1 MLVEHRGRRPQL
13 APTAYV
19 APNAVVCGDVVVGED
34 CRILFGAVVT
44 AEGGRVE
51 LGEQV
56 IIMEQAVVRGRQ
68 GHATRIGRHRQDRL
82 LG

>member
-1 MLVEHRGRRPQL
+1 MLIEHQGRRPQL

-19 APNAVVCGDVVVGED
+19 APNAVVCGDVIVGEG

-51 LGEQV
+51 LGDRV
-56 IIMEQAVVRGRQ
+56 IVM
-68 GHATRIGRHRQDRL
+68 
-82 LG
+82 

>member
-1 MLVEHRGRRPQL
+1 MPLRRRRVMLIEHQGRRPQL

-19 APNAVVCGDVVVGED
+19 APNAVVCGDVIVGEG

-51 LGEQV
+51 LGDRV
-56 IIMEQAVVRGRQ
+56 IVM
-68 GHATRIGRHRQDRL
+68 
-82 LG
+82 